1 MSIRALFLKG
11 QTAVC
16 WGKRIRTDGI
26 DMKNIILQHW
36 TGKLGELE
44 ERSKENIQTYAKY
57 CGADYSLLR
66 GDLFRKGMSSPC
78 QKLIMLDEQFDEY
91 DTVVMMDIDMFT
103 RKGMTKNIFTD
114 DSGIGRHFNIQETLV
129 KKLKQRFPRLG
140 DPAYPYWGG
149 SIYRLD
155 REVRQRLRKEIVESE
170 IKQFNHNYEDE
181 GIMHRLAVRAK
192 MQIDENTS
200 LDKDLWNRS
209 SFEEEVS
216 EGYIIHIR
224 EKIKKTPGRRAPRQS
239 KILNY
244 RKLVKE
250 GIL

>member
-1 MSIRALFLKG
+1 MN
-11 QTAVC
+11 
-16 WGKRIRTDGI
+16 
-26 DMKNIILQHW
+26 NIILQHW
-36 TGKLGELE
+36 TGSLGELE
-44 ERSKENIQTYAKY
+44 ERSKANIEEYARF

-66 GDLFRKGMSSPC
+66 GDLFREGLSAPC

-114 DSGIGRHFNIQETLV
+114 DKGIGRHHGIQKSLV
-129 KKLKQRFPRLG
+129 KSLERRFPKLCNSK
-140 DPAYPYWGG
+140 YPYWGG

-155 REVRQRLRKEIVESE
+155 REVRQQLRQHIDDKDIRP
-170 IKQFNHNYEDE
+170 FNHNFEDE
-181 GIMHRLAVRAK
+181 GIMHSLAVKAD
-192 MQIDENTS
+192 MQVTENTY

-209 SFEEEVS
+209 SFEENVS

-224 EKIKKTPGRRAPRQS
+224 KKIKNIPGRKSPGQS

-244 RKLVKE
+244 RNLVE
-250 GIL
+250 QGILE